1 MVIKWDEMV
10 FDKKECATGVL
21 YFREDPPHIYKH
33 IRTCYQ
39 TQQCHVQSKMC
50 VTLQHSA
57 TVPDKTIDFS
67 EHCKDC
73 KYLLKMIVGRGP
85 VLCGAYYTLKCT
97 SVVSGV

>member
-39 TQQCHVQSKMC
+39 TQQCHVQSKTD
-50 VTLQHSA
+50 VLHRS
-57 TVPDKTIDFS
+57 TVPLYQTKDFL

-73 KYLLKMIVGRGP
+73 KDLLKMIVGRGP
-85 VLCGAYYTLKCT
+85 VLCGAYYTL
-97 SVVSGV
+97 